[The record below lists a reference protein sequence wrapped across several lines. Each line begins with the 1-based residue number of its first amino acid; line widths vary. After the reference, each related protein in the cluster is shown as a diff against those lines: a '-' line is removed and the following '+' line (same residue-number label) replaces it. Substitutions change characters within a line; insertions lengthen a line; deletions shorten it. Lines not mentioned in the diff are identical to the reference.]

1 MLDAP
6 RLAVALVVLV
16 GLVMAVLGAWFAI
29 TLGPDGTARFTAT
42 TTESLLIGPS
52 VLNRV
57 GAPVTVCATS
67 GAGPVFVASTTP
79 QDALDVVGTARHQEV
94 VVAEFPARTLQLR
107 PAGDGDLADP
117 RSLQVWRATGEGCL
131 VVSPDQAPSSV
142 VVYPPAAGPVD
153 VSMAW
158 QRGAWF
164 VQSIAVLVVG
174 VLLLAGAG
182 WWLRRGPQPTT
193 GSGEV
198 LDPTPGGDVPGDDVP
213 GDETSDVSPGTSPA
227 ALKSGVRHDEETT
240 R

>member
-16 GLVMAVLGAWFAI
+16 GLVMAVLGAWCAI
-29 TLGPDGTARFTAT
+29 TLGPGGAARFTAT

-107 PAGDGDLADP
+107 ESGDGDLADP
-117 RSLQVWRATGEGCL
+117 RSLQVWRASGEGCL
-131 VVSPDQAPSSV
+131 VVSQDQAPSSV

-153 VSMAW
+153 VSVTW

-164 VQSIAVLVVG
+164 AQSIAVLVVG
-174 VLLLAGAG
+174 MLLLAGAG

-198 LDPTPGGDVPGDDVP
+198 LDP
-213 GDETSDVSPGTSPA
+213 S
-227 ALKSGVRHDEETT
+227 ALESGPRHDDEETT